1 MSIQS
6 HFFQSLQN
14 KDFKYI
20 IFLTENALYYMK
32 RSCCYLCPIQYYKKR
47 DIKKLF
53 YLYQTEN
60 TLTVLDA
67 HLIDFKTS
75 QLYFDDINTYFPQYD
90 TLYIKVNPHFF
101 VSYDNFCRSITH
113 FYFTLYSSIFSKF
126 GLENMSCEVS
136 NQLLQSRNVTGSLHA
151 GVGALDIQY
160 EKKKE
165 KSLIEIRDESFYIN
179 PDNYE
184 NIVMLQNMPK
194 EKRID
199 YIYKHYVPGNQK
211 NIKIMFRHSIDMSL
225 VNKIIEEKQN
235 KVSYS
240 FKVNTKEI
248 ESIWVHLGEVYTPL
262 NVSINFKNEVKD
274 EKIHS
279 ILFTYNFFNE
289 NEIMLQYNMRYKD
302 DLYYITTNTS
312 CQNPHPINASQI
324 ANQHNISQYKEV
336 LSYAK
341 QEIMKNPIDVFVE
354 IKRHFHILYGT
365 RYDIITWHVSKEKT
379 KLIFKRG
386 IRYLLFSK
394 KLFRDKDVIIQQIQK
409 CKCNDS

>member
-1 MSIQS
+1 MSIKSQ
-6 HFFQSLQN
+6 FFQSLQN
-14 KDFKYI
+14 KDFNYI
-20 IFLTENALYYMK
+20 IFLTENALHYMK
-32 RSCCYLCPIQYYKKR
+32 RSCCYMCPIQYYKKR

-75 QLYFDDINTYFPQYD
+75 QLYFDDININFPQYD
-90 TLYIKVNPHFF
+90 LLYIKVNPYFF

-113 FYFTLYSSIFSKF
+113 FYFTLYSNIFSKF

-136 NQLLQSRNVTGSLHA
+136 NRLLKTRNVTGSLHA
-151 GVGALDIQY
+151 GVGSLDIQY
-160 EKKKE
+160 EKKNE

-184 NIVMLQNMPK
+184 NIINLKNIPR
-194 EKRID
+194 EKRLD
-199 YIYKHYVPGNQK
+199 YIYKHYVPVNQQ
-211 NIKIMFRHSIDMSL
+211 NIKIMFKHSIDMSL
-225 VNKIIEEKQN
+225 INKIIEEKQN

-248 ESIWVHLGEVYTPL
+248 ESIWIHLGEVYTPL

-274 EKIHS
+274 EKIYS
-279 ILFTYNFFNE
+279 MLFTYNFFNQD
-289 NEIMLQYNMRYKD
+289 EIILQYNIRYKD
-302 DLYYITTNTS
+302 DLYYITENKV
-312 CQNPHPINASQI
+312 CQNPHPINTIQI
-324 ANQHNISQYKEV
+324 ANKHNISQYKEA
-336 LSYAK
+336 LEYAK
-341 QEIMKNPIDVFVE
+341 KEVIKDPIDVFVE

-365 RYDIITWHVSKEKT
+365 RYDVITWHVTKDKT

-386 IRYLLFSK
+386 IRYLLFFK
-394 KLFRDKDVIIQQIQK
+394 KLFRDRNIIIKQIQK
-409 CKCNDS
+409 CKSCNN